1 MYDLMID
8 FLDKEK
14 RDVLFKVFNSITDN
28 RVNID
33 EYMYMGTKTEYRD
46 GEFSHFKHMF
56 KNKITRNYL
65 NMMEGDEIFI
75 VNQ

>member
-56 KNKITRNYL
+56 KNTTH
-65 NMMEGDEIFI
+65 
-75 VNQ
+75 